1 MIGVSKLHQNPEGF
15 LMITVTQLSKTLQDL
30 LTTTANE
37 LARPTGFVER
47 ESKISGAI
55 FTQALTLGWL
65 ENPEATLEEL
75 TQQVAALGVRVSAQG
90 LDCRL
95 NERAAELLKQILG
108 RAAQEMVAV
117 EPVAIPLLQRFQG
130 VYIQDSTTLTLPNDL
145 AQVWPG
151 CGGNGSVGQAALK
164 VQVQFDLCSGC
175 LSHLDLQSGR
185 AQDRNAPVQTVP
197 LPVGSLRL
205 ADLGYFS
212 VAVFQALSQTGV
224 YWLSRYQAQVGLWDE
239 QGNRLELPDWLA
251 SQTAQ
256 IIDFPVCLSVGY
268 RLPCRLLAVRVPQA
282 VAATRRRQ
290 LRTQARKKGQTVSQA
305 RLRLAAWTIFVTN
318 VPVEK
323 LTVAEALVLGRCR
336 WQIELLFNRWK
347 TDGKVG
353 QSRRTKPWPILCELY
368 AKLLGALI
376 QHWILLIGCWHYP
389 DRSLRKALKTVRKY
403 ALSILLALDRT
414 ARLAEILAR
423 IQQGLRAGCRINK
436 RKAAPH
442 TFQLLLACSDSHFL
456 A

>member
-1 MIGVSKLHQNPEGF
+1 
-15 LMITVTQLSKTLQDL
+15 MITVTHLSKTLQDL

-75 TQQVAALGVRVSAQG
+75 SQQVAALGVRVSPQG
-90 LDCRL
+90 LDSRL
-95 NERAAELLKQILG
+95 NERAAELLKQILA
-108 RAAQEMVAV
+108 RAAHQMIAV
-117 EPVAIPLLQRFQG
+117 EPVAIPVLQRFQG
-130 VYIQDSTTLTLPNDL
+130 VYVQDSTTLTLPNDF

-175 LSHLDLQSGR
+175 LAHLDLQSGR
-185 AQDRNAPVQTVP
+185 AQDRNAPVQTAP

-212 VAVFQALSQTGV
+212 VAVFQGLSQTGV
-224 YWLSRYQAQVGLWDE
+224 YWLSRYQAQVGIWDE
-239 QGNRLELPDWLA
+239 QGNRLELPRWLA
-251 SQTAQ
+251 SQTAKE
-256 IIDFPVCLSVGY
+256 IDRPISLSNGY
-268 RLPCRLLAVRVPQA
+268 RLPCRLLAGRVPPE

-290 LRTQARKKGQTVSQA
+290 LRTQARKKGQTVSRA
-305 RLRLAAWTIFVTN
+305 RLGLAAWTIFLTN
-318 VPVEK
+318 VPTEK

-336 WQIELLFNRWK
+336 WQIELLFDRWK
-347 TDGKVG
+347 TDNKVG
-353 QSRRTKPWPILCELY
+353 HSRRTKPWPILCELY
-368 AKLLGALI
+368 AKLLAVLI
-376 QHWILLIGCWHYP
+376 QHWILLISCWRYP
-389 DRSLRKALKTVRKY
+389 DRSLRKAMKTVQKY
-403 ALSILLALDRT
+403 ASSILLSLHRT
-414 ARLAEILAR
+414 ARLAEILVL
-423 IQQGLRAGCRINK
+423 IQQCLAAGCRINK
-436 RKAAPH
+436 RQAAPH
-442 TFQLLLACSDSHFL
+442 TFQLLLACADSQLL